1 MQIVQIFDESA
12 HTQIE
17 QFGHLSEGAAVVH
30 LAARVNHSLGLL
42 LLHDG
47 GERGVLG
54 RQYARIVVR
63 ACRQAR
69 SGRECGG
76 AGAERG
82 ASQRWS
88 AQWPRQSTSRR
99 FIGFTLSFGRLRQ
112 QVFGERH

>member
-1 MQIVQIFDESA
+1 MQIVQIFNEIA

-42 LLHDG
+42 LFHDG
-47 GERGVLG
+47 GEGGILG

-63 ACRQAR
+63 ACSLAG
-69 SGRECGG
+69 SGRKCDR

-88 AQWPRQSTSRR
+88 S
-99 FIGFTLSFGRLRQ
+99 
-112 QVFGERH
+112 